1 MKTGQAAPSPSP
13 PGEPRTGRRARS
25 RRTACARGS
34 GQGAWLRLREQCS
47 PGAGLGQGTARH
59 ERTAG
64 RREARRSG
72 VSLVRRAWAG
82 DKVSRL
88 EKAGGYVGPCG
99 IRLPRPS
106 FKHHYPPE
114 RGLSIQQQD
123 HVGRQ
128 PAPPRCLTS
137 KSFVLSCDPYTLH
150 RSYSFL
156 CSEQTCSL
164 KSDVRLAFSFLSFPF
179 ALDWS
184 PEEAA

>member
-1 MKTGQAAPSPSP
+1 MN
-13 PGEPRTGRRARS
+13 RAREGGPAADARPAPGPQGREPGCAS
-25 RRTACARGS
+25 ESSAPQERAWARGQRGTS
-34 GQGAWLRLREQCS
+34 GQ
-47 PGAGLGQGTARH
+47 QGGET
-59 ERTAG
+59 
-64 RREARRSG
+64 ARRSG